1 VLLTGRRTVR
11 ADALARSIP
20 APLTPCVMTPEVIS
34 SEPLPPVPMSPT
46 PATTSRE
53 QQQQQH
59 LAVAATVL
67 QQAVDL
73 VRARLTDDAQ
83 LTVSAKF
90 LPGSTIGA
98 CVPRA
103 AAPRALTA

>member
-1 VLLTGRRTVR
+1 VFLTGRSTVR
-11 ADALARSIP
+11 ADALAHPIP
-20 APLTPCVMTPEVIS
+20 APLQPCVMTPEVIS
-34 SEPLPPVPMSPT
+34 SEALPPLPMSPT
-46 PATTSRE
+46 TATNNHG
-53 QQQQQH
+53 QQQQH

-73 VRARLTDDAQ
+73 VRNRLSEDSQ

>member
-34 SEPLPPVPMSPT
+34 SESLPPVPMSPT
-46 PATTSRE
+46 PATHSRE
-53 QQQQQH
+53 QQQQH

-73 VRARLTDDAQ
+73 VRNRLSEDSQ

-98 CVPRA
+98 CVPCA
-103 AAPRALTA
+103 AAPRVLTA